1 MLYEIYQLQMGNAV
15 LSHSYKVLTVVK
27 STGNG
32 LTAARDW
39 DSPLL
44 TAAQSAEATVE
55 YHHVLSP
62 AELNTVNV
70 QEEFKS
76 LCASS
81 SVLHAWRHALY
92 SC

>member
-1 MLYEIYQLQMGNAV
+1 MLYEIYQLQTGNIV

-32 LTAARDW
+32 LTAA
-39 DSPLL
+39 
-44 TAAQSAEATVE
+44 QSAEAAVE

-76 LCASS
+76 LCASP
-81 SVLHAWRHALY
+81 SVLHAWRHTLY